1 MRFGVF
7 PDYYTTQHAYALKKA
22 KRSGHAERSEERVV
36 RRSAPTSAIQPAR
49 MPETPKPSAAA
60 MPSAVEKGISGV
72 SPDYGYTTR
81 THAKKGQAERNGQA
95 DRSGKGGLGGGPPT
109 TTQHSTTTCRI
120 KPSAVAKRSEAEKE
134 VSRVSLDCDSS
145 CLALC
150 KGLGHN
156 RPLIFARAI
165 CATQAHSPSARSN
178 GFCVIWVVYKSN
190 SPCAKKSRSDHT
202 ERSAKTVP
210 FD

>member
-1 MRFGVF
+1 
-7 PDYYTTQHAYALKKA
+7 
-22 KRSGHAERSEERVV
+22 
-36 RRSAPTSAIQPAR
+36 
-49 MPETPKPSAAA
+49 
-60 MPSAVEKGISGV
+60 MPSAV
-72 SPDYGYTTR
+72 
-81 THAKKGQAERNGQA
+81 KKGWF
-95 DRSGKGGLGGGPPT
+95 GGLPRLRQSNLHACQRRSSRAQRPCRAQWRKEVRGGGLPRLRLYNSHARQKRPSRAQRPGRSQRKRRARGGPPT
-109 TTQHSTTTCRI
+109 TTQHSTPTRRI